1 MIAKEKEKARQ
12 EKVSDEYNKLL
23 KSWKPKFGNKDD
35 IRILKLTKEV
45 TKAEEKV
52 TKSFSVFKKIDGL
65 KGTVIWLINK

>member
-45 TKAEEKV
+45 TKAEKG
-52 TKSFSVFKKIDGL
+52 TKSFSIFKKINGL